1 MNGLCCFH
9 QGASLNI
16 QIHQKS
22 HVFSVPIELF
32 TSSTLIPS
40 RFTCCLHNKIRL
52 KPTAFQNA
60 SSLVHVIFLGYVHY
74 FQNRYRRMS
83 RALTQFH
90 VKRECLHSFNSSALP
105 KTLSG
110 RQMAN
115 IVNRAQPS
123 INQLKTKKWPNFFR
137 SCSFSIRQFVFWFSL
152 CLCLGRLVLLLW
164 PFYWSRWC
172 WWFFLYLVLKET
184 TEGFTINK

>member
-22 HVFSVPIELF
+22 HAFSVPIELF

-60 SSLVHVIFLGYVHY
+60 SSLVHGLFLSY

-83 RALTQFH
+83 RASIRFH
-90 VKRECLHSFNSSALP
+90 VKTECPHSFNTWALT

-115 IVNRAQPS
+115 LANSAQPL
-123 INQLKTKKWPNFFR
+123 NHQAFTWRKWLANWQTDPTSFVLAALVSDSLSSGSLFACVLLALSCSAGPFR
-137 SCSFSIRQFVFWFSL
+137 SISW
-152 CLCLGRLVLLLW
+152 
-164 PFYWSRWC
+164 
-172 WWFFLYLVLKET
+172 KEH
-184 TEGFTINK
+184 TEECTINK